1 MENRVTTL
9 EFQVK
14 YHGKEIQGLKDGQE
28 KLIKKLEG
36 VIEAINAV
44 KNWIIGG
51 IIFAI
56 SSQVGLITAITK
68 ISF

>member
-68 ISF
+68 ILF

>member
-14 YHGKEIQGLKDGQE
+14 YHGKEIQDLKDGQE

-68 ISF
+68 ILF

>member
-14 YHGKEIQGLKDGQE
+14 HHEKEIQGLKDGQE

-68 ISF
+68 ILF

>member
-14 YHGKEIQGLKDGQE
+14 HHEKEIQGLKDGQE